1 MTVTGE
7 LAPLV
12 GALQQLR
19 DRLAGC
25 ALPLELPEAAGA
37 REVKAALV
45 AQFDDY
51 VLPRLRQL
59 DAPLLAVVGGSTGAG
74 KSTIVNSLV
83 RRVVS
88 PAGVL
93 RPTTRAPVL
102 VTHPS
107 DQESFADQRVL
118 PSLARSTGA
127 TGDPGTLHVV
137 CSPSLEPGLA
147 LLDAPDIDS
156 VVTENRELANQL
168 LAAADLWI
176 FVTTAARYA
185 DAVPWDLLHTAR
197 ERSTALAAVLNRVPP
212 EATDEVSAD
221 FAGMLAGQ
229 GLGDAPLFV
238 VPEIAQQGGLLPDP
252 AVLALRSWL
261 ESLAADAAA
270 RNDIIRRTLD
280 GALASVPARVSLV
293 AEAAAAQVAAA
304 GELRAAV
311 SQAYGGAAAEV
322 DEGMSDGSVLRGEVL
337 ARWQEF
343 VGTGEI
349 LRSLEARIGRLRDR
363 LSAAF
368 RGRPDPGAG
377 LQVALDSAVAALIV
391 AAADG
396 AAERAEAA
404 WRDLPAGRG
413 LLDAVPSAELGRS
426 SPDLAERADRLVRD
440 WQAGVLDL
448 VRLEGAGKR
457 ASARFL
463 SFGVNGIGLLVMV
476 VVFASTGGLTGAE
489 VVVAG
494 GTSALAQKLLEAIFG
509 DQAVRLL
516 AATARDD
523 LRIRVER
530 LLSEE
535 AGRFRQLVD
544 DAGVRADAAPALQ
557 DAVAKLAGAR

>member
-1 MTVTGE
+1 MTLKGE

-25 ALPLELPEAAGA
+25 SLPLELPGVPAARDA
-37 REVKAALV
+37 QAALV
-45 AQFDDY
+45 AQLDDY

-74 KSTIVNSLV
+74 KSTIVNSIV
-83 RRVVS
+83 RSVVS

-102 VTHPS
+102 VTHPN
-107 DQESFADQRVL
+107 DQESFAGQRVL
-118 PSLARSTGA
+118 PSFARSTGA

-197 ERSTALAAVLNRVPP
+197 ERSTALAAVLNRVSPD
-212 EATDEVSAD
+212 AIDEVSAD
-221 FAGMLAGQ
+221 FAAMLAAQ

-238 VPEIAQQGGLLPDP
+238 VPEIPQQGGLLPDP
-252 AVLALRSWL
+252 ALRALRSWL

-280 GALASVPARVSLV
+280 GALASLPARVGLV
-293 AEAAAAQVAAA
+293 AEAAVAQVAAA

-311 SQAYGGAAAEV
+311 SQAYGGAAADI

-349 LRSLEARIGRLRDR
+349 LRSLEAQIGRLRDR
-363 LSAAF
+363 ISAAF
-368 RGRPDPGAG
+368 RGRPDPGVN
-377 LQVALDSAVAALIV
+377 LQVALDSAVTALIV

-396 AAERAEAA
+396 AAERSEAA
-404 WRDLPAGRG
+404 WRQLPAGRG
-413 LLDAVPSAELGRS
+413 LLAAGPSADLARS
-426 SPDLAERADRLVRD
+426 SPDLVQRADRLVRD

-448 VRLEGAGKR
+448 VRREGAGKR

-476 VVFASTGGLTGAE
+476 AVFASTGGLTGAE

-509 DQAVRLL
+509 DQAVRRL

-523 LRIRVER
+523 LRVRVEE
-530 LLSEE
+530 LLGEE
-535 AGRFRQLVD
+535 ADRFRDLVD
-544 DAGVRADAAPALQ
+544 NAGIPSDAAPALR
-557 DAVAKLAGAR
+557 DAMAKLARAR